1 MYSMKN
7 MLEAGVHYGHK
18 KSSWH
23 PKMKNFIFGI
33 NHGIHIIDLS
43 KTLPLFQNAIQF
55 IRSVASSK
63 GKILFV
69 GTKRQAQSAIRE
81 EAKHCNMPY
90 VNYRWLG
97 GMLTNYKTVR
107 QSIKK
112 LNELKKMESDGFFL
126 KMTKKESLQ
135 SNRIISKLERN
146 LGGVKDMGGIPDA
159 LIVIDSNEERIAI
172 EEARRLGIKIVSIVD
187 TNSSPESV
195 DYVVPGNDDSIKSI
209 NFYLKAFSTAIN
221 EVLKDTEEKT
231 NLEEIATG
239 NS

>member
-1 MYSMKN
+1 
-7 MLEAGVHYGHK
+7 
-18 KSSWH
+18 
-23 PKMKNFIFGI
+23 
-33 NHGIHIIDLS
+33 
-43 KTLPLFQNAIQF
+43 
-55 IRSVASSK
+55 
-63 GKILFV
+63 
-69 GTKRQAQSAIRE
+69 
-81 EAKHCNMPY
+81 
-90 VNYRWLG
+90 
-97 GMLTNYKTVR
+97 
-107 QSIKK
+107 
-112 LNELKKMESDGFFL
+112 MESDGFFL

-231 NLEEIATG
+231 NLEEIATD

>member
-1 MYSMKN
+1 
-7 MLEAGVHYGHK
+7 
-18 KSSWH
+18 
-23 PKMKNFIFGI
+23 
-33 NHGIHIIDLS
+33 
-43 KTLPLFQNAIQF
+43 
-55 IRSVASSK
+55 
-63 GKILFV
+63 
-69 GTKRQAQSAIRE
+69 
-81 EAKHCNMPY
+81 MPY

-221 EVLKDTEEKT
+221 EVMKDTEEKT
-231 NLEEIATG
+231 NLEEIAAG